1 MEGYYDASRRHIAVI
16 ILKLGSSPVSEAAP
30 SPYRIIATSCCYCSC
45 QRRTDRL
52 RRTVNWN
59 GDDQSDLAF
68 PVGKLARQANARQRH
83 RWIAIIYAVIIFL
96 STCSSVSGSRA
107 RANGGCSR
115 PMGDRPVV
123 PGIGTVGS
131 QSLDGS
137 LYPGG

>member
-68 PVGKLARQANARQRH
+68 PVGKVGETSQRPTAAPVDSYNLCCH
-83 RWIAIIYAVIIFL
+83 YLPIDLFL
-96 STCSSVSGSRA
+96 RI
-107 RANGGCSR
+107 RK
-115 PMGDRPVV
+115 
-123 PGIGTVGS
+123 
-131 QSLDGS
+131 
-137 LYPGG
+137 